1 MKADLRAEFGL
12 LNRNVFEMIRLFERA
27 MDAGIWTPQEATRH
41 VARLEL
47 LRAKLIADF
56 RELMD
61 LRGANEARLGTQNAH
76 PLSKK

>member
-1 MKADLRAEFGL
+1 
-12 LNRNVFEMIRLFERA
+12 
-27 MDAGIWTPQEATRH
+27 
-41 VARLEL
+41 
-47 LRAKLIADF
+47 LIADF